1 MRISISGTYSVGK
14 TSTVMCLAHYT
25 GVPRTLA
32 KTIRELMPDAVPGK
46 RLSEVTPAEF
56 LQLMMRRHCGRA
68 VAEARLGNSYLS
80 DGSSLQEWAYG
91 KARIRYGMNPT
102 DPSRPN
108 EIDRPDMNFF
118 AEVVDQYGHAFRQ
131 HVRASYDAFV
141 HLTNERPIADD
152 GHRPMNEDFRSYCDE
167 LLLNAVE
174 ELGLPV
180 FHISGSMED
189 RIAAIVERFHLPR
202 VMGLDEAM
210 EHMRQE
216 YSLIDM
222 RLETERQVVQN
233 LNRLAHSVA

>member
-32 KTIRELMPDAVPGK
+32 KAIRELMPDAVPGK

-68 VAEARLGNSYLS
+68 VAEARLGDTYLS

-108 EIDRPDMNFF
+108 ELDRPDMKFF
-118 AEVVDQYGHAFRQ
+118 EEVVDQYGHAFRQ
-131 HVRASYDAFV
+131 HVGASYDAFV

-167 LLLNAVE
+167 LLWSAVE
-174 ELGLPV
+174 TLGLPV

-189 RIAAIVERFHLPR
+189 RVTAIADRFHLPR
-202 VMGLDEAM
+202 VMSLDEAM
-210 EHMRQE
+210 ENMRQE
-216 YSLIDM
+216 YAQIDM
-222 RLETERQVVQN
+222 RLETERQGVPDLSSSN
-233 LNRLAHSVA
+233 HGR